1 MLSVVVITFNEA
13 ANIGRCLQAA
23 AAVADELVV
32 VDSFSTDDTVAI
44 CRAHGA
50 RVVQN
55 AFAGYVAQKNFATA
69 QAGFDHVLQLD
80 ADEVLTPELVAEIQ
94 TIKADFAAAGYTLP
108 RLTNYCG
115 HWVRHGGWYP
125 DRKLRLYDRRRGRWT
140 GHLLHE
146 RFEVAAG
153 QPVGALRH
161 DLLHYSYTSIA
172 QHLAQFNH
180 FSTLGAQELAAQG
193 RRASGWQLWL
203 KPPWKFFQQYV
214 LQRGFLDGFAG
225 LCIAYLSA
233 CSVFVKYAKLRVLN
247 QQQSQPGAVAGLTAE
262 KTSPV
267 S

>member
-1 MLSVVVITFNEA
+1 MLSVVIITFNEA
-13 ANIGRCLQAA
+13 ANIARCLQAA
-23 AAVADELVV
+23 AAVADDVVV

-44 CRAHGA
+44 CHAHGV

-55 AFAGYVAQKNFATA
+55 AFVGYVTQKNFATA
-69 QAGFDHVLQLD
+69 QARFDHILQLD
-80 ADEVLTPELVAEIQ
+80 ADEVLTPDLTAEIQ
-94 TIKADFAAAGYTLP
+94 EIKTNFAAAGYTLP

-125 DRKLRLYDRRRGRWT
+125 DRKLRLYDRRLGRWT

-146 RFEVAAG
+146 RFEVTAG
-153 QPVGALRH
+153 QAVGALQH

-180 FSTLGAQELAAQG
+180 FSTIGAEELAAQG
-193 RRASGWQLWL
+193 RRSGWWQLWL
-203 KPPWKFFQQYV
+203 KPPWKFFNQYV
-214 LQRGFLDGFAG
+214 LRRGFLDGFAG

-247 QQQSQPGAVAGLTAE
+247 EQRNQQPAAAGSPGSHLL
-262 KTSPV
+262 
-267 S
+267 